1 MGFIENLRR
10 QKEAREGEAQRQ
22 AQIVKSRFEQ
32 ELELK
37 RHQPEVSHR
46 NQRMKAEQ
54 TLKESGIDSLLTEL
68 GNLVGGGGVFL
79 YGKSRE
85 LEERR
90 IPIRDV
96 DSYFEIFTWEYK
108 KSEVGWNGYHNCSEK
123 YFVIEACPDGVVKID
138 SGSSGGS
145 VINSNQWR
153 SNSSLLEGALERAF
167 NNSRVRKW
175 REKETPAASSY
186 QGDEG
191 PCLPGNSSIST
202 PNGFILIKDLR
213 VGDYVWTVDR
223 FGRRVKTVTVKKAKK
238 IVSKNHKV
246 THIVLKD
253 GRELFV
259 SLGHPTIDYKQIG
272 SLVRGDDLDMSCV
285 ASIKVIPYKGKYTY
299 DILPYGETGGYW
311 ANSILIGS
319 TLSDQFQNLNPS
331 YFNSIS

>member
-22 AQIVKSRFEQ
+22 AQIAKSRFEQ
-32 ELELK
+32 ELGLK
-37 RHQPEVSHR
+37 RQAEAFHHD
-46 NQRMKAEQ
+46 QRMKAEQ

-79 YGKSRE
+79 YGKSRK

-96 DSYFEIFTWEYK
+96 DSYFAVFRYDRQRNK
-108 KSEVGWNGYHNCSEK
+108 VGRDGYYNCSEN
-123 YFVIEACPDGVVKID
+123 YFVIEACPDGVIKID

-153 SNSSLLEGALERAF
+153 SNSNLLEGALERAF

-175 REKETPAASSY
+175 REKETPAASTY

-191 PCLPGNSSIST
+191 PCLPGNSSINT

-213 VGDYVWTVDR
+213 VGDFVWTSDR
-223 FGRRVKTVTVKKAKK
+223 FGRRVQTVIVKKTKRIA
-238 IVSKNHKV
+238 SKNHKV
-246 THIVLKD
+246 AHVVLKD
-253 GRELFV
+253 GRELVV
-259 SLGHPTIDYKQIG
+259 SLGHPTIDYREIG
-272 SLVRGDDLDMSCV
+272 SLVKGDILDMSSV
-285 ASIKVIPYKGKYTY
+285 SSIKGIPYKGKYTY
-299 DILPYGETGGYW
+299 DRV
-311 ANSILIGS
+311 
-319 TLSDQFQNLNPS
+319 SDDFS
-331 YFNSIS
+331 H